1 MSREDVLDDIAAMA
15 DDIAEKIEGDYGV
28 FLAKQKNLATGRWV
42 WTASAMLEGEPFGH
56 DTGWHADISTAADD
70 GERLVDAAIRKEA
83 EKQAKE
89 RHAGG

>member
-28 FLAKQKNLATGRWV
+28 FLAKQKNLATGRWG